1 MKELYG
7 KNEDFRDYV
16 DAYCKKHEISKK
28 EAFSHKIVV
37 NVGKYYSE
45 KTKLKVGV

>member
-16 DAYCKKHEISKK
+16 DAYCKKHEISKD

-37 NVGKYYSE
+37 NVGEYYSE
-45 KTKLKVGV
+45 KSKSKVGV